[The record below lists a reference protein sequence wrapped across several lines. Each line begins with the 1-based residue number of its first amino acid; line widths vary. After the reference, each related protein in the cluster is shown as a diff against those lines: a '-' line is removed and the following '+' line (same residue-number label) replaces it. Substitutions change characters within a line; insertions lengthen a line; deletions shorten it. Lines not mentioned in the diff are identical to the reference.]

1 MSKLTDFIKLMTGH
15 FDNKEQ
21 FDKMQAEGKT
31 YPYAKHINT
40 ACNDKIKN
48 LPENFNGT
56 FVVEESYYET
66 DGKSH
71 ASPHLF
77 LISENN
83 EGIVLSSYDIPNG
96 EDKNTFSYDSM
107 KAVDYS
113 ELNESKKFTPA
124 LYREKDG
131 VWEGGSTSQF
141 SPVMIFK
148 LWERFSEDSLE
159 VSEIIEVNG
168 RRTFGYD
175 DPIVYKRK
183 IFVWLYL
190 TTHHVIM
197 FCKL

>member
-77 LISENN
+77 LIS
-83 EGIVLSSYDIPNG
+83 
-96 EDKNTFSYDSM
+96 KNTFSYDSM

-183 IFVWLYL
+183 IFV
-190 TTHHVIM
+190 
-197 FCKL
+197 

>member
-1 MSKLTDFIKLMTGH
+1 MTT
-15 FDNKEQ
+15 KEQ
-21 FDKMQAEGKT
+21 FDKMQAEGKNISIC
-31 YPYAKHINT
+31 KNT
-40 ACNDKIKN
+40 SIQYVNDKIKN

-113 ELNESKKFTPA
+113 ELNESKKIHTST
-124 LYREKDG
+124 LSREG
-131 VWEGGSTSQF
+131 WC
-141 SPVMIFK
+141 
-148 LWERFSEDSLE
+148 L
-159 VSEIIEVNG
+159 G
-168 RRTFGYD
+168 RRQYKSVFTSYD
-175 DPIVYKRK
+175 I
-183 IFVWLYL
+183 
-190 TTHHVIM
+190 
-197 FCKL
+197 

>member
-1 MSKLTDFIKLMTGH
+1 MSKLTDFIKLITGR

-48 LPENFNGT
+48 LPENFKGT

-113 ELNESKKFTPA
+113 
-124 LYREKDG
+124 
-131 VWEGGSTSQF
+131 
-141 SPVMIFK
+141 
-148 LWERFSEDSLE
+148 LE

-183 IFVWLYL
+183 S
-190 TTHHVIM
+190 M
-197 FCKL
+197 F

>member
-48 LPENFNGT
+48 LPENFKGT

-77 LISENN
+77 LISEYN

-107 KAVDYS
+107 KAVEYS
-113 ELNESKKFTPA
+113 ELNESKNSHQHFIA
-124 LYREKDG
+124 RR
-131 VWEGGSTSQF
+131 
-141 SPVMIFK
+141 M
-148 LWERFSEDSLE
+148 
-159 VSEIIEVNG
+159 VSGKVAVQAS
-168 RRTFGYD
+168 FHQ
-175 DPIVYKRK
+175 
-183 IFVWLYL
+183 L
-190 TTHHVIM
+190 
-197 FCKL
+197 

>member
-21 FDKMQAEGKT
+21 FDKMQTEGKT
-31 YPYAKHINT
+31 YP
-40 ACNDKIKN
+40 IKN

-56 FVVEESYYET
+56 FVVEESYYKT

-71 ASPHLF
+71 TSPHLF

-83 EGIVLSSYDIPNG
+83 EEIVLSSYDIPNG

>member
-1 MSKLTDFIKLMTGH
+1 MMKLDNFINMMTGH
-15 FDNKEQ
+15 FNNKEQ
-21 FDKMQAEGKT
+21 FDNMQREGKT
-31 YPYAKHINT
+31 YPYAEHINT
-40 ACNDKIKN
+40 ICYEKIQN
-48 LPENFNGT
+48 LPKDFIGK

-66 DGKSH
+66 NGKRH

-183 IFVWLYL
+183 S
-190 TTHHVIM
+190 M
-197 FCKL
+197 F